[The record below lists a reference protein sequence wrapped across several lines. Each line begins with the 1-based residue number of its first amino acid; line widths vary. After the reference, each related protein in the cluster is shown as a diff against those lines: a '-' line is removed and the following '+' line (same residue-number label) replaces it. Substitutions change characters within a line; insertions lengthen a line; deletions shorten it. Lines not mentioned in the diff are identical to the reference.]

1 MIRHLELLVLI
12 CYAESDRLF
21 LRRVRGLQQPL
32 DVLEEDS
39 DLFIVLG
46 HLAGQ
51 LLVRRQHADKGPHD
65 MATFTE
71 AARLLRSTE
80 DSMATPCS
88 VKTRGAY
95 RRPPRPVF
103 EVPIWNLK
111 ASHSSV
117 VRWNMKSSG
126 KRS

>member
-1 MIRHLELLVLI
+1 MI
-12 CYAESDRLF
+12 
-21 LRRVRGLQQPL
+21 
-32 DVLEEDS
+32 
-39 DLFIVLG
+39 
-46 HLAGQ
+46 
-51 LLVRRQHADKGPHD
+51 
-65 MATFTE
+65 ATFTS
-71 AARLLRSTE
+71 AACLLRSTDE
-80 DSMATPCS
+80 SMATPCS

-117 VRWNMKSSG
+117 VSWNMKSSG